1 MESKKGCKR
10 LIISQK
16 EILGL
21 EFPFEFSKVDFEKI
35 SGFILNTYFNFNF
48 LPENNY
54 SDIPLESEQNIK
66 WVQEYILDK
75 LHQAEVGKYR
85 LAVPS
90 PLNQLAQVN
99 AFLES
104 SYKRNH
110 IDHKDFENSPGLTS
124 LCVIKGGG
132 KIIFDASEYLRPND
146 HRGFELKPGR
156 IFIFNS
162 DIDYFTTKHTD
173 KTSLRQ
179 LLIHNYI
186 WEY

>member
-75 LHQAEVGKYR
+75 LHQAEVGKYI
-85 LAVPS
+85 S
-90 PLNQLAQVN
+90 
-99 AFLES
+99 
-104 SYKRNH
+104 
-110 IDHKDFENSPGLTS
+110 
-124 LCVIKGGG
+124 
-132 KIIFDASEYLRPND
+132 
-146 HRGFELKPGR
+146 R
-156 IFIFNS
+156 IF
-162 DIDYFTTKHTD
+162 
-173 KTSLRQ
+173 L
-179 LLIHNYI
+179 
-186 WEY
+186 